1 MITFLAGYTLCLGI
15 TLMLLTVSN
24 VEQSGDRIELFVT
37 SIALTLTSAVIL
49 A

>member
-1 MITFLAGYTLCLGI
+1 MLTFLAGYTLCLGI

-37 SIALTLTSAVIL
+37 SIGLICVSGVVLS
-49 A
+49 